1 MRSEQ
6 CSANIEKTSEPELPA
21 GLSKKLACDKISCGK
36 YNQDVSMLQAFGLS
50 DPGCVRPNNE
60 DYFISD
66 SACSI
71 FILADGMGGA
81 AGGEFASQLSA
92 EKLYE
97 YLLEPGHESADF
109 LEQGFHE
116 AHQFV
121 RQAATER
128 PELDGMA
135 TTLVLARA
143 LGGPP
148 EPPLLE
154 DGVIHQH
161 TGAVT
166 IQIGSVGD
174 SRAYYHSHGQLNLV
188 TVDQTWVAEVGSR
201 LGLSDDVLKKHHL
214 RHVLT
219 MAVGIKEDLRIFTT
233 LVQLSPGDQILLC
246 SDGLHGVINEKILSD
261 TLDTEKT
268 LQQKCHS
275 LVEAAKEA
283 GGPDNITVL
292 LVQFL

>member
-1 MRSEQ
+1 
-6 CSANIEKTSEPELPA
+6 
-21 GLSKKLACDKISCGK
+21 
-36 YNQDVSMLQAFGLS
+36 MLQAFGLS

-81 AGGEFASQLSA
+81 AAGEFASRLSA

-97 YLLEPGHESADF
+97 YLLEPNHQAADF

-121 RQAATER
+121 RQAATDQ

-135 TTLVLARA
+135 TTLVMARA
-143 LGGPP
+143 LNASSLNH
-148 EPPLLE
+148 PPLLHDAFVPE
-154 DGVIHQH
+154 PRQS
-161 TGAVT
+161 VT
-166 IQIGSVGD
+166 FQIGSVGD
-174 SRAYYHSHGQLNLV
+174 SRAYYHSPGRLQLV

-201 LGLSDDVLKKHHL
+201 LGLSEEVLKKHHL

-233 LVQLSPGDQILLC
+233 FVELAPGDQILLC
-246 SDGLHGVINEKILSD
+246 SDGLHGVLSEKILLE
-261 TLDTEKT
+261 TLDSEKT
-268 LQQKCHS
+268 LADKCHS
-275 LVEAAKEA
+275 LVEAAKDA

-292 LVQFL
+292 LVQVP